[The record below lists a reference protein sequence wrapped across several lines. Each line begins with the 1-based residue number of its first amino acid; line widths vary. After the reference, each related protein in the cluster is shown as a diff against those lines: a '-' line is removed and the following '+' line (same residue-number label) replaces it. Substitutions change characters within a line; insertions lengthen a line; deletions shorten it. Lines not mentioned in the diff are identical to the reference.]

1 MSEVTE
7 LLLFL
12 PQFMLD
18 SQDILYSLILEIFLF
33 KVLIFK
39 EIIVYGE

>member
-18 SQDILYSLILEIFLF
+18 SQDFLYSLILEILLF